1 MSYDPTCSQ
10 LSDQLS
16 CQRQYE
22 LAKMLEDKNSAKLRY
37 SVQNPA
43 CSRLTQL
50 ADRGTEHGLMLGR
63 KGLYLNNASVRVT
76 PQVSILDYPNYICE
90 TPKPSQK

>member
-1 MSYDPTCSQ
+1 MSYDPTCAQ
-10 LSDQLS
+10 MSDQLS

-22 LAKMLEDKNSAKLRY
+22 LAKMLADDQSARLRY
-37 SVQNPA
+37 CVQNPS
-43 CSRLTQL
+43 CTRMTQL
-50 ADRGTEHGLMLGR
+50 ADRRTEHGLMLGR

-90 TPKPSQK
+90 TSKPGKK